1 MTLNRLV
8 AILAA
13 LTILAVVV
21 EFLFVSLSEHTKGH
35 SPYFIG
41 LFALV
46 SVAAALVLIVAAKLL
61 GRFWLDRP
69 EDYYD

>member
-8 AILAA
+8 ATLAA
-13 LTILAVVV
+13 LTILSVVG

-35 SPYFIG
+35 STYFIG
-41 LFALV
+41 LFAVV
-46 SVAAALVLIVAAKLL
+46 SVAATLVLIIAAKLL

>member
-1 MTLNRLV
+1 MTPNRL
-8 AILAA
+8 AATLAV
-13 LTILAVVV
+13 LTFLAVVV
-21 EFLFVSLSEHTKGH
+21 EYLFISLSDHTEKH

-46 SVAAALVLIVAAKLL
+46 GVGAALVLIVAAKLL

-69 EDYYD
+69 EDHYD

>member
-1 MTLNRLV
+1 MTLNRL
-8 AILAA
+8 AAALAA
-13 LTILAVVV
+13 LMLLAVFV
-21 EFLFVSLSEHTKGH
+21 EFLFISPSEHTEKH

-46 SVAAALVLIVAAKLL
+46 SVGAALVLVVAAKLL

>member
-8 AILAA
+8 ATLAA
-13 LTILAVVV
+13 LTSLAVVV
-21 EFLFVSLSEHTKGH
+21 EFFVSLSEHTEGH
-35 SPYFIG
+35 SLYFIG